1 MKFLFSFIV
10 FFAGFVQLSG
20 SSYLP
25 ADSAMQSNAS
35 EETFVNDLNQPH
47 FDVVHSQ
54 NLELRIA
61 EFEIEESDRSISK
74 ASQSLATA
82 TLATQTSVPRC
93 FYFKYKHLKTKAR
106 SSLSASVKPY
116 LLFQVFRL

>member
-10 FFAGFVQLSG
+10 FLAGFVQLSG

-25 ADSAMQSNAS
+25 ADSAMQSNAF
-35 EETFVNDLNQPH
+35 EETFINDLNQPH

-82 TLATQTSVPRC
+82 TLATRAIGRMSPISSRR
-93 FYFKYKHLKTKAR
+93 R
-106 SSLSASVKPY
+106 SSQWS
-116 LLFQVFRL
+116 